1 MRRNGYDSYHGR
13 SRVRTFLKVLI
24 VLLLVVLAV
33 AVGALL
39 WLEPYIDYSA
49 NGIQINLPFFQQKEP
64 APATGAPV
72 VVTTPEPT
80 PTPEP
85 EEDFRGIL
93 LPNSALYDGT
103 AAQRVE
109 AAGATAA
116 LFDMKADDGSLG
128 YISGLALAIQAEA
141 SAADPA
147 LNAAI
152 QLLNGGEVYTVAR
165 VSCFRDNLVPRSDM
179 SLAIHTNAGNW
190 RDSGDT
196 RWLSPANES
205 ARQYVVGVCRE
216 LAALGFD
223 EILLDNWAFPTDGEL
238 GWIKADANYP
248 ADGRTAA
255 LEVFLEEV
263 RAGLAEFPEVKVS
276 LVTTASAAAG
286 GAVESGQTAAL
297 LERADR
303 VLVRLGEG
311 ETLPRLNETPVV
323 PVLEQAGQAR
333 DWRRAEI
340 RSFRSEILALR
351 PSARSSSSDTLSPS
365 SRWPRWA
372 SYMTCPIW
380 RRMSLNS
387 PFRSNSC
394 TFSLATST
402 IWPALFPAARAV

>member
-1 MRRNGYDSYHGR
+1 MRRNGYDSYYGR

-49 NGIQINLPFFQQKEP
+49 NGIKINLPFFQQKEP

-103 AAQRVE
+103 AAQQVE

-311 ETLPRLNETPVV
+311 ETLPRLNQTPVV

-333 DWRRAEI
+333 EDWAV
-340 RSFRSEILALR
+340 LA
-351 PSARSSSSDTLSPS
+351 
-365 SRWPRWA
+365 
-372 SYMTCPIW
+372 MTGE
-380 RRMSLNS
+380 
-387 PFRSNSC
+387 
-394 TFSLATST
+394 
-402 IWPALFPAARAV
+402 

>member
-49 NGIQINLPFFQQKEP
+49 NGIKINLPFFQQKEP

-103 AAQRVE
+103 AAQ
-109 AAGATAA
+109 
-116 LFDMKADDGSLG
+116 
-128 YISGLALAIQAEA
+128 QAEA

-311 ETLPRLNETPVV
+311 ETLPRLNQTPVV

-333 DWRRAEI
+333 EDWAV
-340 RSFRSEILALR
+340 LA
-351 PSARSSSSDTLSPS
+351 
-365 SRWPRWA
+365 
-372 SYMTCPIW
+372 MTGE
-380 RRMSLNS
+380 
-387 PFRSNSC
+387 
-394 TFSLATST
+394 
-402 IWPALFPAARAV
+402 

>member
-1 MRRNGYDSYHGR
+1 
-13 SRVRTFLKVLI
+13 
-24 VLLLVVLAV
+24 
-33 AVGALL
+33 
-39 WLEPYIDYSA
+39 
-49 NGIQINLPFFQQKEP
+49 
-64 APATGAPV
+64 
-72 VVTTPEPT
+72 
-80 PTPEP
+80 
-85 EEDFRGIL
+85 
-93 LPNSALYDGT
+93 
-103 AAQRVE
+103 
-109 AAGATAA
+109 
-116 LFDMKADDGSLG
+116 MKADDGSLG

-286 GAVESGQTAAL
+286 GRWRAARPPLCWSAPTAYWCAWGGDPAPA
-297 LERADR
+297 ERDPGGAR
-303 VLVRLGEG
+303 AGAG
-311 ETLPRLNETPVV
+311 
-323 PVLEQAGQAR
+323 GQAR
-333 DWRRAEI
+333 EDWAV
-340 RSFRSEILALR
+340 LA
-351 PSARSSSSDTLSPS
+351 
-365 SRWPRWA
+365 
-372 SYMTCPIW
+372 MTGE
-380 RRMSLNS
+380 
-387 PFRSNSC
+387 
-394 TFSLATST
+394 
-402 IWPALFPAARAV
+402 

>member
-49 NGIQINLPFFQQKEP
+49 NGIKINLPFFQQKEP

-103 AAQRVE
+103 AAQQVE

-179 SLAIHTNAGNW
+179 TLAIHTNAGNW

-196 RWLSPANES
+196 CWLSPANES

-223 EILLDNWAFPTDGEL
+223 EILLDNWAFPTDGEPDP
-238 GWIKADANYP
+238 GGA
-248 ADGRTAA
+248 
-255 LEVFLEEV
+255 
-263 RAGLAEFPEVKVS
+263 RAG
-276 LVTTASAAAG
+276 AG
-286 GAVESGQTAAL
+286 GAGPGGL
-297 LERADR
+297 GRADHDR
-303 VLVRLGEG
+303 RIVPKSGRIALCVRFF
-311 ETLPRLNETPVV
+311 
-323 PVLEQAGQAR
+323 
-333 DWRRAEI
+333 RR
-340 RSFRSEILALR
+340 
-351 PSARSSSSDTLSPS
+351 
-365 SRWPRWA
+365 
-372 SYMTCPIW
+372 
-380 RRMSLNS
+380 
-387 PFRSNSC
+387 
-394 TFSLATST
+394 
-402 IWPALFPAARAV
+402 FPAEEAEGKRIMLKSKLIILNLKFSPI

>member
-49 NGIQINLPFFQQKEP
+49 NGIKINLPFFQQKEP

-103 AAQRVE
+103 AAQQVE

-311 ETLPRLNETPVV
+311 ETLPRLNQTPVV

-333 DWRRAEI
+333 AGHDRRIMPKSGRIALCVRFFRRLPAEEAEGKRI
-340 RSFRSEILALR
+340 MLKSKLIILNLKF
-351 PSARSSSSDTLSPS
+351 SP
-365 SRWPRWA
+365 
-372 SYMTCPIW
+372 I
-380 RRMSLNS
+380 
-387 PFRSNSC
+387 
-394 TFSLATST
+394 
-402 IWPALFPAARAV
+402 

>member
-49 NGIQINLPFFQQKEP
+49 NGIKINLPFFQQKEP

-103 AAQRVE
+103 AAQQVE

-128 YISGLALAIQAEA
+128 YISGLA
-141 SAADPA
+141 
-147 LNAAI
+147 
-152 QLLNGGEVYTVAR
+152 
-165 VSCFRDNLVPRSDM
+165 
-179 SLAIHTNAGNW
+179 LAIHTNAGNW

-311 ETLPRLNETPVV
+311 ETLPRLNQTPVV

-333 DWRRAEI
+333 EDWAV
-340 RSFRSEILALR
+340 LA
-351 PSARSSSSDTLSPS
+351 
-365 SRWPRWA
+365 
-372 SYMTCPIW
+372 MTGE
-380 RRMSLNS
+380 
-387 PFRSNSC
+387 
-394 TFSLATST
+394 
-402 IWPALFPAARAV
+402 

>member
-49 NGIQINLPFFQQKEP
+49 NGIKINLPFFQQKEP

-190 RDSGDT
+190 RAIPAGSA
-196 RWLSPANES
+196 RPMRAPANMWWACAGS
-205 ARQYVVGVCRE
+205 WRPW
-216 LAALGFD
+216 ALMRSCWTTGPSPPTG
-223 EILLDNWAFPTDGEL
+223 NWGGLRPMPTIPL
-238 GWIKADANYP
+238 
-248 ADGRTAA
+248 TA
-255 LEVFLEEV
+255 
-263 RAGLAEFPEVKVS
+263 GP
-276 LVTTASAAAG
+276 
-286 GAVESGQTAAL
+286 
-297 LERADR
+297 
-303 VLVRLGEG
+303 
-311 ETLPRLNETPVV
+311 PRWRSFSRRCAP
-323 PVLEQAGQAR
+323 
-333 DWRRAEI
+333 DWR
-340 RSFRSEILALR
+340 
-351 PSARSSSSDTLSPS
+351 S
-365 SRWPRWA
+365 SRR
-372 SYMTCPIW
+372 
-380 RRMSLNS
+380 
-387 PFRSNSC
+387 
-394 TFSLATST
+394 
-402 IWPALFPAARAV
+402 

>member
-49 NGIQINLPFFQQKEP
+49 NGIKINLPFFQQKEP

-103 AAQRVE
+103 AAQQVE

-116 LFDMKADDGSLG
+116 LFDMKADDGS
-128 YISGLALAIQAEA
+128 
-141 SAADPA
+141 
-147 LNAAI
+147 
-152 QLLNGGEVYTVAR
+152 
-165 VSCFRDNLVPRSDM
+165 
-179 SLAIHTNAGNW
+179 
-190 RDSGDT
+190 
-196 RWLSPANES
+196 
-205 ARQYVVGVCRE
+205 
-216 LAALGFD
+216 LGFD

-311 ETLPRLNETPVV
+311 ETLPRLNQTPVV

-333 DWRRAEI
+333 EDWAV
-340 RSFRSEILALR
+340 LA
-351 PSARSSSSDTLSPS
+351 
-365 SRWPRWA
+365 
-372 SYMTCPIW
+372 MTGE
-380 RRMSLNS
+380 
-387 PFRSNSC
+387 
-394 TFSLATST
+394 
-402 IWPALFPAARAV
+402 

>member
-49 NGIQINLPFFQQKEP
+49 NGIKINLPFFQQKEP

-103 AAQRVE
+103 AAQQVE

-263 RAGLAEFPEVKVS
+263 RAGLAEFPEVLVADVISKVS
-276 LVTTASAAAG
+276 
-286 GAVESGQTAAL
+286 
-297 LERADR
+297 
-303 VLVRLGEG
+303 
-311 ETLPRLNETPVV
+311 
-323 PVLEQAGQAR
+323 
-333 DWRRAEI
+333 
-340 RSFRSEILALR
+340 
-351 PSARSSSSDTLSPS
+351 
-365 SRWPRWA
+365 
-372 SYMTCPIW
+372 
-380 RRMSLNS
+380 
-387 PFRSNSC
+387 
-394 TFSLATST
+394 
-402 IWPALFPAARAV
+402 

>member
-49 NGIQINLPFFQQKEP
+49 NGIKINLPFFQQKEP

-179 SLAIHTNAGNW
+179 SLAIQD
-190 RDSGDT
+190 RKS
-196 RWLSPANES
+196 
-205 ARQYVVGVCRE
+205 VV
-216 LAALGFD
+216 
-223 EILLDNWAFPTDGEL
+223 
-238 GWIKADANYP
+238 
-248 ADGRTAA
+248 
-255 LEVFLEEV
+255 
-263 RAGLAEFPEVKVS
+263 
-276 LVTTASAAAG
+276 
-286 GAVESGQTAAL
+286 
-297 LERADR
+297 
-303 VLVRLGEG
+303 
-311 ETLPRLNETPVV
+311 
-323 PVLEQAGQAR
+323 
-333 DWRRAEI
+333 
-340 RSFRSEILALR
+340 
-351 PSARSSSSDTLSPS
+351 
-365 SRWPRWA
+365 
-372 SYMTCPIW
+372 
-380 RRMSLNS
+380 
-387 PFRSNSC
+387 
-394 TFSLATST
+394 
-402 IWPALFPAARAV
+402 

>member
-1 MRRNGYDSYHGR
+1 M
-13 SRVRTFLKVLI
+13 
-24 VLLLVVLAV
+24 
-33 AVGALL
+33 
-39 WLEPYIDYSA
+39 
-49 NGIQINLPFFQQKEP
+49 
-64 APATGAPV
+64 

-128 YISGLALAIQAEA
+128 YISRLALAIQAEA

-152 QLLNGGEVYTVAR
+152 QLLNGGECIPWPGCPASGQPCAR
-165 VSCFRDNLVPRSDM
+165 RDM

-311 ETLPRLNETPVV
+311 
-323 PVLEQAGQAR
+323 
-333 DWRRAEI
+333 
-340 RSFRSEILALR
+340 R
-351 PSARSSSSDTLSPS
+351 P
-365 SRWPRWA
+365 
-372 SYMTCPIW
+372 CPG
-380 RRMSLNS
+380 
-387 PFRSNSC
+387 
-394 TFSLATST
+394 
-402 IWPALFPAARAV
+402 

>member
-49 NGIQINLPFFQQKEP
+49 NGIKINLPFFQQKEP

-103 AAQRVE
+103 
-109 AAGATAA
+109 
-116 LFDMKADDGSLG
+116 
-128 YISGLALAIQAEA
+128 
-141 SAADPA
+141 AADPA

-311 ETLPRLNETPVV
+311 ETLPRLNQTPVV

-333 DWRRAEI
+333 EDWAV
-340 RSFRSEILALR
+340 LA
-351 PSARSSSSDTLSPS
+351 
-365 SRWPRWA
+365 
-372 SYMTCPIW
+372 MTGE
-380 RRMSLNS
+380 
-387 PFRSNSC
+387 
-394 TFSLATST
+394 
-402 IWPALFPAARAV
+402 

>member
-49 NGIQINLPFFQQKEP
+49 NGIKINLPFFQQKEP

-109 AAGATAA
+109 EAGATAA
-116 LFDMKADDGSLG
+116 LFDTKADDGSLG

-311 ETLPRLNETPVV
+311 ETLPRLNQTPVV

-333 DWRRAEI
+333 EDWAV
-340 RSFRSEILALR
+340 LA
-351 PSARSSSSDTLSPS
+351 
-365 SRWPRWA
+365 
-372 SYMTCPIW
+372 MTGE
-380 RRMSLNS
+380 
-387 PFRSNSC
+387 
-394 TFSLATST
+394 
-402 IWPALFPAARAV
+402 

>member
-49 NGIQINLPFFQQKEP
+49 NGIKINLPFFQQKEP

-103 AAQRVE
+103 AAQQVE

-205 ARQYVVGVCRE
+205 ARQYVVGVCRG

-223 EILLDNWAFPTDGEL
+223 EILLDNWG
-238 GWIKADANYP
+238 YP
-248 ADGRTAA
+248 AEGNLGYIKQGDAYDLEHLSQPVEEFLARAEAA
-255 LEVFLEEV
+255 LEPYGTRLALRSTWAVLE
-263 RAGLAEFPEVKVS
+263 GD
-276 LVTTASAAAG
+276 
-286 GAVESGQTAAL
+286 ESPGGQTAQL
-297 LERADR
+297 LERYAQRVWLEAPEDGMAD
-303 VLVRLGEG
+303 LLSQAGLPEG
-311 ETLPRLNETPVV
+311 EER
-323 PVLEQAGQAR
+323 
-333 DWRRAEI
+333 
-340 RSFRSEILALR
+340 LALLVEELD
-351 PSARSSSSDTLSPS
+351 PDLDCSQG
-365 SRWPRWA
+365 
-372 SYMTCPIW
+372 IW
-380 RRMSLNS
+380 D
-387 PFRSNSC
+387 PE
-394 TFSLATST
+394 A
-402 IWPALFPAARAV
+402 

>member
-49 NGIQINLPFFQQKEP
+49 NGIKINLPFFQQKEP

-128 YISGLALAIQAEA
+128 YISRLALAIQAEA

-223 EILLDNWAFPTDGEL
+223 EILLDNWG
-238 GWIKADANYP
+238 YP
-248 ADGRTAA
+248 AEGNLGYIKQGNAYDLEHLSQPVEEFLARAEAA
-255 LEVFLEEV
+255 LEPYGTRLALRSTWAVLE
-263 RAGLAEFPEVKVS
+263 GD
-276 LVTTASAAAG
+276 
-286 GAVESGQTAAL
+286 ESPGGQTAQL
-297 LERADR
+297 LERYAQRVWLEAPEDGMAD
-303 VLVRLGEG
+303 LLSQAGLPEG
-311 ETLPRLNETPVV
+311 EER
-323 PVLEQAGQAR
+323 
-333 DWRRAEI
+333 
-340 RSFRSEILALR
+340 LALLVEELD
-351 PSARSSSSDTLSPS
+351 PDLDCSQG
-365 SRWPRWA
+365 
-372 SYMTCPIW
+372 IW
-380 RRMSLNS
+380 D
-387 PFRSNSC
+387 PE
-394 TFSLATST
+394 A
-402 IWPALFPAARAV
+402 

>member
-49 NGIQINLPFFQQKEP
+49 NGIKINLPFFQQKEP

-128 YISGLALAIQAEA
+128 YISRLALAIQAEA

-223 EILLDNWAFPTDGEL
+223 EILLDNWG
-238 GWIKADANYP
+238 YP
-248 ADGRTAA
+248 AEGNLGYIKQGDAYDLEHLSQPVEEFLARAEAA
-255 LEVFLEEV
+255 LEPYGTRLALRSTWAVLE
-263 RAGLAEFPEVKVS
+263 GD
-276 LVTTASAAAG
+276 
-286 GAVESGQTAAL
+286 ESPGGQTAQL
-297 LERADR
+297 LERYAQRVWLEAPEDGMAD
-303 VLVRLGEG
+303 LLSQAGLPEG
-311 ETLPRLNETPVV
+311 EER
-323 PVLEQAGQAR
+323 
-333 DWRRAEI
+333 
-340 RSFRSEILALR
+340 LALLVEELD
-351 PSARSSSSDTLSPS
+351 PDLDCSQG
-365 SRWPRWA
+365 
-372 SYMTCPIW
+372 IW
-380 RRMSLNS
+380 D
-387 PFRSNSC
+387 PE
-394 TFSLATST
+394 A
-402 IWPALFPAARAV
+402 

>member
-1 MRRNGYDSYHGR
+1 
-13 SRVRTFLKVLI
+13 
-24 VLLLVVLAV
+24 
-33 AVGALL
+33 
-39 WLEPYIDYSA
+39 
-49 NGIQINLPFFQQKEP
+49 
-64 APATGAPV
+64 
-72 VVTTPEPT
+72 
-80 PTPEP
+80 
-85 EEDFRGIL
+85 
-93 LPNSALYDGT
+93 
-103 AAQRVE
+103 
-109 AAGATAA
+109 
-116 LFDMKADDGSLG
+116 
-128 YISGLALAIQAEA
+128 
-141 SAADPA
+141 
-147 LNAAI
+147 
-152 QLLNGGEVYTVAR
+152 VAR
-165 VSCFRDNLVPRSDM
+165 VFCFRDNLVPRSDM

-311 ETLPRLNETPVV
+311 ETLPRLNQTPVV

-333 DWRRAEI
+333 EDWAV
-340 RSFRSEILALR
+340 L
-351 PSARSSSSDTLSPS
+351 T
-365 SRWPRWA
+365 
-372 SYMTCPIW
+372 MTGE
-380 RRMSLNS
+380 
-387 PFRSNSC
+387 
-394 TFSLATST
+394 
-402 IWPALFPAARAV
+402 